1 MPRRTAPEP
10 KPPEPSTKEQL
21 LTAAEDLFCKVGY
34 DGVSAGDVAR
44 LAGVRKSLVFY
55 YFGSMAGLFE
65 AVLERYYAA
74 HTRALAGVL
83 SADDD
88 VRTRMHALVD
98 AYLDFMARHARYASL
113 VQAQLANPNLH
124 PMVEKNFGLLY
135 HLVEGALLEVAPRT
149 GRAASRQLFV
159 TVSGAVINWCTYA
172 PLLSRLMGD
181 DLLTGPLLEERRA
194 HIHWLVGLV
203 LDDLEREETAAAK
216 ARPRAK
222 LNAKAS
228 AKPSAEPSAEPNAKP
243 SAKPPAKPRQRAAA
257 RR

>member
-1 MPRRTAPEP
+1 MPRRAAPEP

-21 LTAAEDLFCKVGY
+21 LTAAEELFCKVGY
-34 DGVSAGDVAR
+34 EGVSAGDVAR

-55 YFGSMAGLFE
+55 YFGNMAGLFE

-74 HTRALAGVL
+74 HTQALTGVL

-88 VRTRMHALVD
+88 VRTRMHGLVD
-98 AYLDFMARHARYASL
+98 AYLDFMASHARYASL

-203 LDDLEREETAAAK
+203 LDALEREEETAAK
-216 ARPRAK
+216 ARPGAK
-222 LNAKAS
+222 LNAKPG
-228 AKPSAEPSAEPNAKP
+228 AKLNAKP
-243 SAKPPAKPRQRAAA
+243 NAKPPAKPRQRAAA